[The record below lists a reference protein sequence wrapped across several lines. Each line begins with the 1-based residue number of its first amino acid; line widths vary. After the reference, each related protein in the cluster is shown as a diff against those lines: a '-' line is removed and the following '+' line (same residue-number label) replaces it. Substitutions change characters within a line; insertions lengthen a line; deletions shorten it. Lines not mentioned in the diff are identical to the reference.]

1 MSDELD
7 ISTDE
12 VVTQEALEPTMDE
25 TIQKTLDEINSRG
38 EESTQET
45 EEEKAARDEKGRF
58 AKKEDEAK
66 EAPPVEP
73 AEATE
78 PPAEVKPD
86 PITLSPEFQRLGLRK
101 DEVDAIAKAD
111 PVVMQAFMRRSE
123 EMHRGLEQYRE
134 KAQIGETFQ
143 RVLEP
148 YSGNLQA
155 AGVSPDVAVQKL
167 FSADH
172 ALRNGSP
179 EQKAA
184 MINQIARDYGVDLGL
199 AQNFQQ
205 NPVDA
210 QVYSLQS
217 QLQQMQSWIQ
227 QQSQAREGQERES
240 LNSEITRFASDPKN
254 EHFEE
259 VRGDMAGLLQAGL
272 APNLEKAY
280 EMAIYANPTVRAKVL
295 AKQQAEAEAQRRAE
309 AVQKATA
316 AKAAAAVNVSRKGAL
331 PSAKAIGTMDDT
343 IRETAEKLGLI
354 S

>member
-12 VVTQEALEPTMDE
+12 VVTQEAVEPTMDE

-45 EEEKAARDEKGRF
+45 AEEKAARDEKGRF

-101 DEVDAIAKAD
+101 EEAAAFASASEEVKA
-111 PVVMQAFMRRSE
+111 AFMRRSE
-123 EMHRGLEQYRE
+123 EMHRGIEQFRE
-134 KAQIGETFQ
+134 KAQFGEQ
-143 RVLEP
+143 IERAIAP
-148 YSGNLQA
+148 YSDTMRAIGIA
-155 AGVSPDVAVQKL
+155 PDAAVQTL
-167 FSADH
+167 FAADY
-172 ALRNGSP
+172 ALRTGSP

-184 MINQIARDYGVDLGL
+184 MLTKIARDYQVDLNL
-199 AQNFQQ
+199 AQNFHQ

-210 QVYSLQS
+210 QVHTLQS

-227 QQSQAREGQERES
+227 QQSQAREGQERDS
-240 LNSEITRFASDPKN
+240 LNSDIQRFASDPKN

-272 APNLEKAY
+272 APTLEKAY
-280 EMAIYANPTVRAKVL
+280 EMAIYANPIVRAKVL
-295 AKQQAEAEAQRRAE
+295 AKQQADAEAQRRAE